1 MSLEPLSKAIRQ
13 AAEEHLWSAG
23 VRLFRQ
29 GRVVFEAEDDEEMR
43 FSVTNPGRPA
53 LTVYL
58 WIQDTDWGC
67 DCGREICIHAAAVV
81 IAAKQRA
88 SGDAAPMA
96 VPPRARMHY
105 NLKAWGMNLR
115 LDRELL
121 RGEEREPF
129 VGKVASLQGV
139 HLTKAD
145 FVVEEVLQ
153 LGNTKIPNVGWRR
166 ILKAWE
172 ADNTPVSLN
181 GKRMRISAKPM
192 GDIARVVEQ
201 DGGFRV
207 SLVRNNRIDQALG
220 GVVRAGNRLHPKG
233 ESPLNTS
240 QRSALIRGVFFD
252 KGEAGRLVADF
263 LPGLRR
269 KVYVQVLT
277 DKLPVEIQD
286 LKPRLVVQME
296 DKGSSLQVLVDVV
309 YGDPPIGRL
318 RRGKLELF
326 SKTIPIRDEKEEA
339 RLIKHADHALKI
351 PLGQTWSM
359 PGAEAALWV
368 QERLPRWRGAI
379 EGSPGRFSTREK
391 PLKMGIRQ
399 SGQDIHFESEA
410 APEAVISAWREGRS
424 LVPLTAGG
432 WAPLPKNF
440 MEKYGEL
447 VADLLSA
454 RNPDGSL
461 PKHATLAAAELAQA
475 LDCPLPRAMK
485 KLRPLLADF
494 EQLPEKAPP
503 PDLQGTLRH
512 YQEIGFR
519 WMSFLAKA
527 ELGGILADDMGL
539 GKTLQTLCLLR
550 DNKGPHLVIAPTSVL
565 HNWKAEAARFF
576 PKMTM
581 CLYHGP
587 SRKLDKQA
595 DVVLSSYALMR
606 LDDKIKNRKWKT
618 VVLDESQAIKNA
630 ESQTAQAAYAL
641 QAKWRFALTGTPV
654 ENRLEELWSQFHF
667 VMPGFLGGRKHFQ
680 ETYARPMELGELV
693 AGETLR
699 RRIKPFVLRRM
710 KKEVAPELPPLTE
723 LVLRCPMPDEQRDV
737 YKAVHQAARVAI
749 EADDGIKTLQVLE
762 HLLRLRQAACHPQ
775 LLPGNRPNVS
785 GKMDLLVRKLKQV
798 IREGHKALVFSQW
811 TGFLDL
817 IQAAVE
823 AEDLSTVRLDGST
836 RDRAAAVNTFQADDG
851 PPIFLISLKAGGTGL
866 NLTAADY
873 VFLVDPW
880 WNPAVEAQAT
890 DRAHRIG
897 QDKPVI
903 AVRLISE
910 DTVEERILALQAAK
924 KELAEAAIGGAD
936 SFTGKLSRSD
946 LMSVLS

>member
-1 MSLEPLSKAIRQ
+1 L
-13 AAEEHLWSAG
+13 
-23 VRLFRQ
+23 
-29 GRVVFEAEDDEEMR
+29 
-43 FSVTNPGRPA
+43 
-53 LTVYL
+53 
-58 WIQDTDWGC
+58 DWGC

-88 SGDAAPMA
+88 SGAASPSTQS
-96 VPPRARMHY
+96 PRARLHY
-105 NLKAWGMNLR
+105 NLKAMGKNLR

-121 RGEEREPF
+121 RGDSHEPF
-129 VGKVASLQGV
+129 VGNLRNLQGV

-172 ADNTPVSLN
+172 ADNTAVSLN
-181 GKRMRISAKPM
+181 SRRMRISAKPM
-192 GDIARVVEQ
+192 GDIARVVEHE
-201 DGGFRV
+201 DGFRV
-207 SLVRNNRIDQALG
+207 SLVRNNRIDEAFG

-263 LPGLRR
+263 LPGLRK

-286 LKPRLVVQME
+286 LKPHLVAQME
-296 DKGSSLQVLVDVV
+296 DKGSSLQVIVDVV

-339 RLIKHADHALKI
+339 RLLKQAEYSLKL
-351 PLGQTWSM
+351 PLGQTCSL

-368 QERLPRWRGAI
+368 QERLPKWRGSI
-379 EGSPGRFSTREK
+379 VGNPGRFAFREK
-391 PLKMGIRQ
+391 SLEMGIKQ
-399 SGQDIHFESEA
+399 TGKDIYFESEA
-410 APEAVISAWREGRS
+410 APEAIISAWREGRS
-424 LVPLTAGG
+424 LVPLTDGG
-432 WAPLPKNF
+432 WAPLPKDF

-447 VADLLSA
+447 VSDLLSA
-454 RNPDGSL
+454 RNADGSL
-461 PKHATLAAAELAQA
+461 PKHATIAAAEIAQA

-485 KLRPLLADF
+485 KLRPLLEDF
-494 EQLPEKAPP
+494 ESLPEKDIPA
-503 PDLQGTLRH
+503 DLQGTLRH

-519 WMSFLAKA
+519 WMAFLAKA
-527 ELGGILADDMGL
+527 DLGGILADDMGL

-550 DNKGPHLVIAPTSVL
+550 DQQGPHLVIAPTSVL
-565 HNWKAEAARFF
+565 HNWRSEAARFF
-576 PKMTM
+576 PKMTV

-587 SRKLDKQA
+587 QRKLDTKA
-595 DVVLSSYALMR
+595 DLILSSYALMR
-606 LDDKIKNRKWKT
+606 LDSQLQNRKWKT
-618 VVLDESQAIKNA
+618 VILDESQAIKNA

-641 QAKWRFALTGTPV
+641 QAKQRFALTGTPV

-667 VMPGFLGGRKHFQ
+667 VMPGFLGGRKKFQ
-680 ETYARPMELGELV
+680 ETYARPMELGEML

-710 KKEVAPELPPLTE
+710 KREVAPELPPLTE
-723 LVLRCPMPDEQRDV
+723 LVLRCPMPEEQRDI
-737 YKAVHQAARVAI
+737 YKAVHQAAKVAI
-749 EADDGIKTLQVLE
+749 EADSGIKTLQVLE
-762 HLLRLRQAACHPQ
+762 HLLRLRQAACHPR
-775 LLPGNRPNVS
+775 LLPGDRPNVS
-785 GKMDLLVRKLKQV
+785 GKMDLLIRKLKEV
-798 IREGHKALVFSQW
+798 ICEGHKALVFSQW

-817 IQAAVE
+817 IQTALDKE
-823 AEDLSTVRLDGST
+823 NLKTVRLDGAT
-836 RDRAAAVNTFQADDG
+836 RNRAAAVDTFQSDDG

-880 WNPAVEAQAT
+880 WNPAVESQAT

-903 AVRLISE
+903 AVRLIAE
-910 DTVEERILALQAAK
+910 DSVEERILALQSAK
-924 KELAEAAIGGAD
+924 KELAEAAIGGAE

-946 LMSVLS
+946 LLSVFD